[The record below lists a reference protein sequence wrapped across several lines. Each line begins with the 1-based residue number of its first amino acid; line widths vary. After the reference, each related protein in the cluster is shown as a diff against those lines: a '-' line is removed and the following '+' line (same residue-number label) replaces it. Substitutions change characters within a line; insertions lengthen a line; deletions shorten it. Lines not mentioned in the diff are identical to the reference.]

1 MIDIVVPDVSDFVV
15 ESIERRAKI
24 NGRTFDQEVH
34 AIVLKAAK
42 EERQR
47 QS

>member
-1 MIDIVVPDVSDFVV
+1 MIDIVVPDVPDFVI
-15 ESIERRAKI
+15 ESIKRRAEI

-34 AIVLKAAK
+34 AIVLKAAE

>member
-1 MIDIVVPDVSDFVV
+1 MIDIVVPDVPDFVI

-34 AIVLKAAK
+34 AIVLKAAE